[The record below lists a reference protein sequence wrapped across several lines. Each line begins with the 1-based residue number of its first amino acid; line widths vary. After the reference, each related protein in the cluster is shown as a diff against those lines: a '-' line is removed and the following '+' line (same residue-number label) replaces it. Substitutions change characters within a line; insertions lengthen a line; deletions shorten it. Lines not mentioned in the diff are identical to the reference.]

1 MKLKKAINDF
11 EIQYAEVWLN
21 DYDPMIQCGLYT
33 AGRTEDMSLNQLA
46 KKFPNAEGIISFSL
60 EKGGFTFRGNAD

>member
-21 DYDPMIQCGLYT
+21 DYDPMIECGLYT
-33 AGRTEDMSLNQLA
+33 AGRTEDMSLTQLA
-46 KKFPNAEGIISFSL
+46 KKFPKAEGVIEFSL
-60 EKGGFTFRGNAD
+60 EKGGFTFRGYTD